1 MSDSSTVTNAD
12 IDKDFLY
19 GVFQAGE
26 KWRQVLSRK
35 AAYKALDI
43 ADDDMN
49 INCNNVTNVSPP
61 TEPETSRLGTV
72 AKLAIGLGLVGTGTG
87 VGLGIPLLLDGGR
100 EVIERVDAIDNTR
113 EVVLGFGVPD

>member
-1 MSDSSTVTNAD
+1 V
-12 IDKDFLY
+12 DKDFLY
-19 GVFQAGE
+19 GVFDRNAE
-26 KWRQVLSRK
+26 WRDKLAKLS
-35 AAYKALDI
+35 AFKALDI
-43 ADDDMN
+43 ADDDDMN
-49 INCNNVTNVSPP
+49 INCGNVTVQPSP
-61 TEPETSRLGTV
+61 TATSRLGTV